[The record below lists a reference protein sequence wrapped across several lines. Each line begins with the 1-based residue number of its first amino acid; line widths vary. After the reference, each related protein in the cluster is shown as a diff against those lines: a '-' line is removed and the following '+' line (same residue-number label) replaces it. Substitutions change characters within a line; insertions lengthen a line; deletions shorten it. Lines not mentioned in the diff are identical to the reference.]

1 MYNRLKRIPAKNGV
15 LNEIT
20 RTKKTA
26 YGDESVRMAG
36 APPFYMMGVA
46 LIPDSAQ
53 IDPELFKRIM
63 PKGSRKLHWRDMN
76 EGLQRR
82 SLRLL
87 SGVERADLVVIASPL
102 AGRKQ
107 ERARRKCLEALLPS
121 LEGRGINR
129 LVLESRKP
137 TADKLDIDYVKYAKG
152 SKVIRSIE
160 VVHESGEDEPRL
172 WIADQVLGAMGDYLT
187 RTGGWECWKADW
199 EALGGS
205 VERIDVS
212 I

>member
-1 MYNRLKRIPAKNGV
+1 MSKTAD
-15 LNEIT
+15 
-20 RTKKTA
+20 RTKTA
-26 YGDESVRMAG
+26 YGDESIRMAG
-36 APPFYMMGVA
+36 TPPFYMMGVA
-46 LIPDSAQ
+46 LIPDSTQ
-53 IDPELFKRIM
+53 IGPELFGRIL
-63 PKGSRKLHWRDMN
+63 PKGSKKLHWRDMN
-76 EGLQRR
+76 EGLQRK

-87 SGVERADLVVIASPL
+87 SGMERADLVVIASPL

-121 LEGRGINR
+121 LEGRGVDR

-137 TADKLDIDYVKYAKG
+137 TADKLDIDFVKYAKG
-152 SKVIRSIE
+152 SKIIKSIE

-187 RTGGWECWKADW
+187 RTGGWEYWKDDW
-199 EALGGS
+199 EAIGDS
-205 VERIDVS
+205 IERIDVS

>member
-1 MYNRLKRIPAKNGV
+1 MSVTP
-15 LNEIT
+15 ET
-20 RTKKTA
+20 TKTA

-53 IDPELFKRIM
+53 IDPELFRRIM

-82 SLRLL
+82 SLQLL

-102 AGRKQ
+102 MGRKQ

-121 LEGRGINR
+121 LEGRGIDR

-152 SKVIRSIE
+152 SKIVRSIE
-160 VVHESGEDEPRL
+160 VVHASGEDEPRL

-187 RTGGWECWKADW
+187 RTGGWEYWRDDW
-199 EALGGS
+199 EALGAG